1 MSQLATRLRAL
12 VQYARVMQ
20 SPADMYRYAR
30 LRTRYG
36 RGVESGSATIRLRS
50 LGGAG
55 VICRSSQD
63 VYTFKHT
70 FLAGYH
76 LPPVA
81 LPPDATIVDLG
92 SNVGFTVADF
102 AHRYPQARIVGVEM
116 DRRNFELACSNTAR
130 YGGRVTLLHA
140 AVWTHDGVVHYAGDA
155 DDAFHVAGEEVAAV
169 GSEANA
175 TRTAPAKRIATV
187 LEVCGVDRVDYMKID
202 IEGAEGA
209 IFAEPI
215 EWARRVRSMKIEVH
229 APVTTAFVASAL
241 TPLGFAC
248 WDDTRHPACLCAI
261 KR

>member
-1 MSQLATRLRAL
+1 
-12 VQYARVMQ
+12 MQ

-30 LRTRYG
+30 LRTRYR
-36 RGVESGSATIRLRS
+36 RGVQSGSATIRLRS

-92 SNVGFTVADF
+92 SNVGYTVADF

-116 DRRNFELACSNTAR
+116 DRDNFELACSNTAR
-130 YGGRVTLLHA
+130 YGDRVTLLHA
-140 AVWTHDGVVHYAGDA
+140 AVWTHDGVVRYVGDA
-155 DDAFHVAGEEVAAV
+155 DDAFHVADEAVAAA
-169 GSEANA
+169 GSETKAE
-175 TRTAPAKRIATV
+175 RLAPAKRIATV
-187 LEVCGVDRVDYMKID
+187 LEACGADRVDYMKVD
-202 IEGAEGA
+202 IEGAEGT
-209 IFAEPI
+209 IFAAPI
-215 EWARRVRSMKIEVH
+215 EWAHRVRSMKVEVH
-229 APVTTAFVASAL
+229 PPVTTEFVARAL
-241 TPLGFAC
+241 TPLGFSC
-248 WDDTRHPACLCAI
+248 WNDTRHPACLCAV